1 MDDAWKPK
9 NDPAVSIYL
18 VLDDPE
24 AELAFVTS
32 VLDAKVGLRLDRPD
46 GGLAHA
52 EFIVQGVKL
61 MMSQASDRHRP
72 APAMLVVYVP
82 DTDATYAAALAVG
95 ATSEQPP
102 TDTFYGCRVATVR
115 TANGVQWALH
125 TLTEPLT
132 DGQLKERMHGA
143 AGPS

>member
-9 NDPAVSIYL
+9 NDPAVSVYL

-24 AELAFVTS
+24 AELAFVTK
-32 VLDAKVGLRLDRPD
+32 VLDAQLGLRLDRPG
-46 GGLAHA
+46 GGLAHV
-52 EFIVQGVKL
+52 EFTIQGVKL
-61 MMSQASDRHRP
+61 MMSQASNRHRP

-82 DTDATYAAALAVG
+82 DTDATHAAALAAG
-95 ATSEQPP
+95 ASSVQPP

-125 TLTEPLT
+125 TLNEPLT
-132 DGQLKERMHGA
+132 DELLKQRMHDA
-143 AGPS
+143 ARPS